1 MDHHKPKASNMTK
14 KPIGLAAFT
23 KQGRQAEQPTEDTGT
38 TEQVETKTRQRGK
51 GDVVALT
58 LRLSRDDWQRVHQL
72 ALSEGISIQKLTMEG
87 LSKLFEEKGL
97 KGLSQ

>member
-1 MDHHKPKASNMTK
+1 MKNKST
-14 KPIGLAAFT
+14 GLAAFT
-23 KQGRQAEQPTEDTGT
+23 KQGRQAEQPIEDTST
-38 TEQVETKTRQRGK
+38 NAPEQVEAKARQRGK

-87 LSKLFEEKGL
+87 LSRMFEEKGL
-97 KGLSQ
+97 KGLS

>member
-1 MDHHKPKASNMTK
+1 MKNKST
-14 KPIGLAAFT
+14 GLAAFT
-23 KQGRQAEQPTEDTGT
+23 KQGRQAETNEDTST
-38 TEQVETKTRQRGK
+38 NAPEQVEAKARQRGK

-72 ALSEGISIQKLTMEG
+72 ALSEGISIQKLAVEG
-87 LSKLFEEKGL
+87 LSKMFEEKGL

>member
-1 MDHHKPKASNMTK
+1 MTK
-14 KPIGLAAFT
+14 KSTGLAAFT
-23 KQGRQAEQPTEDTGT
+23 KQGRQAETTEDAGT
-38 TEQVETKTRQRGK
+38 SAPEQAEAKERQRGK

-72 ALSEGISIQKLTMEG
+72 ALSEGISIQKLAVEG
-87 LSKLFEEKGL
+87 LSKMFEEKGL

>member
-1 MDHHKPKASNMTK
+1 MTK

-23 KQGRQAEQPTEDTGT
+23 KQGRQAEINEDTST
-38 TEQVETKTRQRGK
+38 SAPEQAEAKERQRGK

-72 ALSEGISIQKLTMEG
+72 ALSEGISIQKLAVEG
-87 LSKLFEEKGL
+87 LSKMFEEKGL

>member
-1 MDHHKPKASNMTK
+1 MTK

-23 KQGRQAEQPTEDTGT
+23 KQGRQAETNEDTSAP
-38 TEQVETKTRQRGK
+38 EQAEAKERQRGK

-72 ALSEGISIQKLTMEG
+72 ALSEGISIQKLAVEG
-87 LSKLFEEKGL
+87 LSKMFEEKGL

>member
-1 MDHHKPKASNMTK
+1 MTK
-14 KPIGLAAFT
+14 KSTGLAAFT
-23 KQGRQAEQPTEDTGT
+23 KQGRQTETTEDTST
-38 TEQVETKTRQRGK
+38 SAPEQAEAKERQRGK

-72 ALSEGISIQKLTMEG
+72 ALSEGISIQKLAVEG
-87 LSKLFEEKGL
+87 LSKMFEEKGL

>member
-1 MDHHKPKASNMTK
+1 MTK
-14 KPIGLAAFT
+14 KSTGLAAFT
-23 KQGRQAEQPTEDTGT
+23 KQGRQAETTEDTST
-38 TEQVETKTRQRGK
+38 SAPEQAEAKERQRGK

-72 ALSEGISIQKLTMEG
+72 ALSEGISIQKLTTEG
-87 LSKLFEEKGL
+87 LSKLFEAKGL

>member
-1 MDHHKPKASNMTK
+1 MTK

-23 KQGRQAEQPTEDTGT
+23 KQGRQTEQPAEDTST
-38 TEQVETKTRQRGK
+38 NVPEQAETKERQRGK

-72 ALSEGISIQKLTMEG
+72 ALSEGISIQKLAVEG
-87 LSKLFEEKGL
+87 LSKMFEEKGL
-97 KGLSQ
+97 KGLSP

>member
-1 MDHHKPKASNMTK
+1 MTK

-23 KQGRQAEQPTEDTGT
+23 KQGRQTEQPAEDTST
-38 TEQVETKTRQRGK
+38 NVPEQAETKERQRGK

-72 ALSEGISIQKLTMEG
+72 ALSEGISIQKLAVEG
-87 LSKLFEEKGL
+87 LSKMFEEKGL

>member
-1 MDHHKPKASNMTK
+1 MKNKST
-14 KPIGLAAFT
+14 GLVAFT
-23 KQGRQAEQPTEDTGT
+23 KQGRQAEQPTEDTST
-38 TEQVETKTRQRGK
+38 NAPEQVEAKARQRGK

-87 LSKLFEEKGL
+87 LSRMFEEKGL

>member
-1 MDHHKPKASNMTK
+1 MKNKST
-14 KPIGLAAFT
+14 GLAAFT
-23 KQGRQAEQPTEDTGT
+23 KQGRQAEQPIEDTST
-38 TEQVETKTRQRGK
+38 NAPEQVEAKARQRGK

-87 LSKLFEEKGL
+87 LSRMFEEKGL